1 MAEEK
6 SGVYRILISIEPHLF
21 RGINEQI
28 FNSSEEYKEF
38 FKLCEIEILEHA
50 IKKESDIKE
59 ETNF

>member
-50 IKKESDIKE
+50 IKKESDI
-59 ETNF
+59 